1 MRKRLSGSLDA
12 TPEAGA
18 EARWGDILPLLHAYP
33 RKTRTGFIISGA
45 HHAPAIAGVT
55 ASKIVL
61 PGGKGN
67 LAVLATRKFGIT
79 CPVCKRFCSLG
90 YIEIEEKASVGEL
103 RAKLLHEGWK
113 GEWARC
119 DDMKCEGQIF
129 CPWNLAVFPR

>member
-1 MRKRLSGSLDA
+1 MAGWKR
-12 TPEAGA
+12 
-18 EARWGDILPLLHAYP
+18 R
-33 RKTRTGFIISGA
+33 
-45 HHAPAIAGVT
+45 
-55 ASKIVL
+55 
-61 PGGKGN
+61 

-90 YIEIEEKASVGEL
+90 YIELEDTASVGEL